1 MLGVEPRSSVWVC
14 MHAYLRLRVWFSV
27 QVVRVGVAKCERV
40 EYKRK
45 DSKNILQD
53 TYLWTEKEWSTS
65 PGTFQRKAIRT

>member
-1 MLGVEPRSSVWVC
+1 MLGVEPRSSVRVC

-45 DSKNILQD
+45 D
-53 TYLWTEKEWSTS
+53 
-65 PGTFQRKAIRT
+65 